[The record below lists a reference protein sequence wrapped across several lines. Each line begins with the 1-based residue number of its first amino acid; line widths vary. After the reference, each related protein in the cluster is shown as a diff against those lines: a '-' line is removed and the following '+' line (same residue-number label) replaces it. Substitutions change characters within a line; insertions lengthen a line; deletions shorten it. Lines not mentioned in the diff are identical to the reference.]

1 MDISPILHVSAQGI
15 HRSIERLNAAAGEI
29 AKPDN
34 SGAVEPQVEM
44 IIAEHG
50 LLANVNAFR
59 SAAYISHTILDI
71 MA

>member
-1 MDISPILHVSAQGI
+1 MDMSPILHVSAQGI
-15 HRSIERLNAAAGEI
+15 HRNIERLNSAVGEI

-34 SGAVEPQVEM
+34 LGAVEPQVEM

-50 LLANVNAFR
+50 LQANVNAFR
-59 SAAYISHTILDI
+59 TMAYMNRTILDI